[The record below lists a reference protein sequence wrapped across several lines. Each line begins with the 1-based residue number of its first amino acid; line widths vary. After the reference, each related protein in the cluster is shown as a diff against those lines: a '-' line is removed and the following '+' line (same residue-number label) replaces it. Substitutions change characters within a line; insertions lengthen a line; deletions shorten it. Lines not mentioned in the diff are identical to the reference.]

1 MGFTNLWPLFLLLTI
16 PPVIMLYILKRKYKE
31 EVISSSLLWK
41 EVYKNT
47 RANTPWEK
55 FKKNIMLLLQ
65 IIIILSIILALM
77 SPFINIGGKTYKNVI
92 IVVDNTASMN
102 TIYDDKISRLEK
114 GKLLAKEYLNSTREG
129 TKAYVISYDG
139 NSNLLLNGE
148 FNKFNSESIIDNIS
162 KSYNTGDISDVLS
175 FVKAIGDGIKEEYE
189 ALIFT
194 DKQISISDINGKVVY
209 LGNSG
214 LNASID
220 NISHKLVDG
229 KIKVIANV
237 TNNGDRTYE
246 GDFSLY
252 NGEKLLE
259 VNKINLGVSESKTLS
274 FELDALSSDY
284 LKGELSRKDIL
295 MEDNTYYHVI
305 NENKV
310 KKVKKVLL
318 VTDENVFLEKAF
330 GIIENTEVYK
340 TNDPNNITENDEY
353 DLYVFD
359 NKMPELMPKNG
370 NILFINPSSNEFF
383 NVLNGGEMGEVKAV
397 KGAVSSYLEN
407 TQFTLSE
414 YKIIET
420 PYYGT
425 NILTID
431 DNSIGFKGEVN
442 DRKIAA
448 LSFDL
453 HSTDFA
459 LKKEFPILIYEL
471 GEELISTGMVYKNN
485 FTAGEKI
492 VVKSS
497 DFESEINVT
506 YPNGEI
512 KELKSGDELKGNLEL
527 GIYKINQNDNKESFS
542 VNFPSLSESNTS
554 IEEVGENNNIVD
566 GKSNLKSGFNMTRVF
581 ILLAILVVA
590 FEWIFYKKGN

>member
-47 RANTPWEK
+47 RANAPWEK

-65 IIIILSIILALM
+65 IIIILSVILALM
-77 SPFINIGGKTYKNVI
+77 SPFISIGGKSYKNVI
-92 IVVDNTASMN
+92 MVIDNTASMN
-102 TIYDDKISRLEK
+102 TIYDDSKSRLEQ
-114 GKLLAKEYLNSTREG
+114 GKTLAKEYLNSTKEG
-129 TKAYVISYDG
+129 TNTYIISYDG
-139 NSNLLLNGE
+139 TSNLLLNGD
-148 FNKFNSESIIDNIS
+148 FNKSNASSIIDKIS
-162 KSYNTGDISDVLS
+162 TSYGSGDISDVVS
-175 FVKAIGDGIKEEYE
+175 FVKAIGDGIGEEYE

-194 DKQISISDINGKVVY
+194 DKQVAISDINGRIVY

-214 LNASID
+214 LNASVD
-220 NISHKLVDG
+220 NVSHKFVDD
-229 KIKVIANV
+229 KVKVIANV
-237 TNNGDRTYE
+237 TNNGDSLYE

-252 NGEKLLE
+252 NGEELVAVE
-259 VNKINLGVSESKTLS
+259 GVTLQVGESKTLS
-274 FELDALSSDY
+274 FQLDSLNSDY

-295 MEDNTYYHVI
+295 IEDNTYYHVV

-310 KKVKKVLL
+310 KKILL

-340 TNDPNNITENDEY
+340 TNDVSNITDNDEY

-359 NKMPELMPKNG
+359 NKMPEVMPRKG
-370 NILFINPSSNEFF
+370 SILFINPNSNEFF
-383 NVLNGGEMGEVKAV
+383 NVLEGGEIGQATAV
-397 KGAVSSYLEN
+397 KGSVSSYLED

-414 YKIIET
+414 YNIIET

-431 DNSIGFKGEVN
+431 DNSIGFKGEIN

-471 GEELISTGMVYKNN
+471 GEELISTGMVYSNN
-485 FTAGEKI
+485 FKAGEKI

-506 YPNGEI
+506 YPTGDI
-512 KELKSGDELKGNLEL
+512 KGLKSGEEVNGELAL
-527 GIYKINQNDNKESFS
+527 GIYKINQNDNNESFS
-542 VNFPSLSESNTS
+542 VNFPTSSESDTS
-554 IEEVGENNNIVD
+554 VETIGENDNIVH
-566 GKSNLKSGFNMTRVF
+566 GKSNLKSGFNLTPIF
-581 ILLAILVVA
+581 ILLAMLVVA
-590 FEWIFYKKGN
+590 FEWVLYKKGN

>member
-65 IIIILSIILALM
+65 IIIILSVILALM
-77 SPFINIGGKTYKNVI
+77 SPFISIGGKSYKNVI
-92 IVVDNTASMN
+92 MVIDNTASMN
-102 TIYDDKISRLEK
+102 TIYDDSNSRLEQ
-114 GKLLAKEYLNSTREG
+114 GKTLAKEYLNSTKEG
-129 TKAYVISYDG
+129 TNTYIISYDG
-139 NSNLLLNGE
+139 TSNLLLNGD
-148 FNKFNSESIIDNIS
+148 FNKSNASSIIDKIS
-162 KSYNTGDISDVLS
+162 TSYGSGDISDVVS
-175 FVKAIGDGIKEEYE
+175 FVKAIGDGIGEEYE

-194 DKQISISDINGKVVY
+194 DKQVAISDINGRIVY

-214 LNASID
+214 LNASVD
-220 NISHKLVDG
+220 NVSHKFVDD
-229 KIKVIANV
+229 KVKVIANV
-237 TNNGDRTYE
+237 TNNGDSLYE

-252 NGEKLLE
+252 NGEELVAVE
-259 VNKINLGVSESKTLS
+259 GVTLQVGESKTLS
-274 FELDALSSDY
+274 FQLDSLNSDY

-295 MEDNTYYHVI
+295 MEDNTYYHVV

-310 KKVKKVLL
+310 KKILL

-340 TNDPNNITENDEY
+340 TNDVSNITGSDEY

-359 NKMPELMPKNG
+359 NKMPEVMPSKG
-370 NILFINPSSNEFF
+370 SILFINPNSNEFF
-383 NVLNGGEMGEVKAV
+383 NVLQGGEMGQAIAV
-397 KGAVSSYLEN
+397 KGAVSSYLED

-414 YKIIET
+414 YNIIET

-431 DNSIGFKGEVN
+431 DNSIGFKGEIN

-453 HSTDFA
+453 HATDFA

-471 GEELISTGMVYKNN
+471 GEELISTGMVYSNN
-485 FTAGEKI
+485 FKAGEKI

-497 DFESEINVT
+497 DFENEINVT
-506 YPNGEI
+506 YPNGDI
-512 KELKSGDELKGNLEL
+512 KELKSGEEVKGELAL
-527 GIYKINQNDNKESFS
+527 GIYKINQNDNSESFS
-542 VNFPSLSESNTS
+542 VNFPTSSESDTS
-554 IEEVGENNNIVD
+554 VETIGENDNIVY
-566 GKSNLKSGFNMTRVF
+566 GKSNLKSGFNLTPIF
-581 ILLAILVVA
+581 ILLAMLVVA
-590 FEWIFYKKGN
+590 FEWILYKKGN

>member
-65 IIIILSIILALM
+65 IIIILSVILALM
-77 SPFINIGGKTYKNVI
+77 SPFISIGGKSYKNVI
-92 IVVDNTASMN
+92 MVIDNTASMN
-102 TIYDDKISRLEK
+102 TIYDDSNSRLEQ
-114 GKLLAKEYLNSTREG
+114 GKTLAKEYLNSTKEG
-129 TKAYVISYDG
+129 TNTYIISYDG
-139 NSNLLLNGE
+139 TSNLLLNGD
-148 FNKFNSESIIDNIS
+148 FNKSNASSIIDKIS
-162 KSYNTGDISDVLS
+162 TSYGSGDISDVVS
-175 FVKAIGDGIKEEYE
+175 FVKAIGDGIGEEYE

-194 DKQISISDINGKVVY
+194 DKQVAISDINGRIVY

-214 LNASID
+214 LNGSVD
-220 NISHKLVDG
+220 NVSHKFVDD
-229 KIKVIANV
+229 KVKVIANV
-237 TNNGDRTYE
+237 TNNGDSLYE

-252 NGEKLLE
+252 NGEELVAVE
-259 VNKINLGVSESKTLS
+259 GVTLQVGESKTLS
-274 FELDALSSDY
+274 FQLDSLNSDY

-295 MEDNTYYHVI
+295 IEDNTYYHVV

-310 KKVKKVLL
+310 KKILL

-340 TNDPNNITENDEY
+340 TNDVSNITDNDEY

-359 NKMPELMPKNG
+359 NKMPEVMPRKG
-370 NILFINPSSNEFF
+370 SILFINPNSNEFF
-383 NVLNGGEMGEVKAV
+383 NVLEGGEIGQATAV
-397 KGAVSSYLEN
+397 KGSVSSYLED

-414 YKIIET
+414 YNIIET

-431 DNSIGFKGEVN
+431 DNSIGFKGEIN

-471 GEELISTGMVYKNN
+471 GEELISTGMVYSNN
-485 FTAGEKI
+485 FKAGEKI

-497 DFESEINVT
+497 DFENEINVT
-506 YPNGEI
+506 YPNGDI
-512 KELKSGDELKGNLEL
+512 KGLKSGEEVNGELAL
-527 GIYKINQNDNKESFS
+527 GIYKINQNDNNESFS
-542 VNFPSLSESNTS
+542 VNFPTLSESDTS
-554 IEEVGENNNIVD
+554 VETIGENDNIVH
-566 GKSNLKSGFNMTRVF
+566 GKSNLKSGFNLTPIF
-581 ILLAILVVA
+581 ILLAMLVVA
-590 FEWIFYKKGN
+590 FEWILYKKGN

>member
-65 IIIILSIILALM
+65 IIIILSVILALM

-102 TIYDDKISRLEK
+102 TMYDDKLSRLEK

-129 TKAYVISYDG
+129 TKAYIISYDG

-148 FNKFNSESIIDNIS
+148 FNKFNSESIINNIS

-175 FVKAIGDGIKEEYE
+175 FVKALGDGIGEEYE

-194 DKQISISDINGKVVY
+194 DKQTSISDINGKLVY

-220 NISHKLVDG
+220 NISHKVVDG

-237 TNNGDRTYE
+237 TNNGDKEYE

-252 NGEKLLE
+252 NGDKLLE

-274 FELDALSSDY
+274 FELDSLSDDY

-305 NENKV
+305 NEN
-310 KKVKKVLL
+310 KVKKVLL

-359 NKMPELMPKNG
+359 NKMPEVIPKGG

-383 NVLNGGEMGEVKAV
+383 NVLNGGEMGQAKAI

-407 TQFTLSE
+407 IQFTLSE

-554 IEEVGENNNIVD
+554 MEEVGENNNIVD

>member
-1 MGFTNLWPLFLLLTI
+1 MGFINLWPLFLLLTI

-77 SPFINIGGKTYKNVI
+77 SPFISIGGKSYKNVI
-92 IVVDNTASMN
+92 MVIDNTASMN
-102 TIYDDKISRLEK
+102 TIYDDSNSRLEQ
-114 GKLLAKEYLNSTREG
+114 GKTLAKEYLNSTKDG
-129 TKAYVISYDG
+129 TNTYIISYDG

-148 FNKFNSESIIDNIS
+148 FNKSNAASIIDKIS
-162 KSYNTGDISDVLS
+162 ASYSSGDISDVVS
-175 FVKAIGDGIKEEYE
+175 FVKAIGDGIGEEYE

-194 DKQISISDINGKVVY
+194 DKQVAISDINGRIVY

-214 LNASID
+214 LNASVD
-220 NISHKLVDG
+220 NVSHKFVDD
-229 KIKVIANV
+229 KVKVIANV
-237 TNNGDRTYE
+237 TNNGDSLYE

-252 NGEKLLE
+252 NGEEL
-259 VNKINLGVSESKTLS
+259 VAVQGVTLQVGESKTFS
-274 FELDALSSDY
+274 FELDSLNSDY

-295 MEDNTYYHVI
+295 MEDNTYYHVV

-310 KKVKKVLL
+310 KKILL

-340 TNDPNNITENDEY
+340 TNDVSNITENDEY

-359 NKMPELMPKNG
+359 NKMPKVMPSKG
-370 NILFINPSSNEFF
+370 SILFINPNSNEFF
-383 NVLNGGEMGEVKAV
+383 NVLEGGEIGQATAV
-397 KGAVSSYLEN
+397 KGSVSSYLED

-414 YKIIET
+414 YNIIET

-431 DNSIGFKGEVN
+431 NNSIGFKGEIS

-471 GEELISTGMVYKNN
+471 GEELISTGMVSSNN
-485 FTAGEKI
+485 FRTGEKI

-497 DFESEINVT
+497 DFESEINVA
-506 YPNGEI
+506 YPNGDI
-512 KELKSGDELKGNLEL
+512 KGLKSGEEVNGELTL

-542 VNFPSLSESNTS
+542 VNFPTSSESDTS
-554 IEEVGENNNIVD
+554 VETIGENDNIVH
-566 GKSNLKSGFNMTRVF
+566 GKSNLKSGFNLTPIF
-581 ILLAILVVA
+581 ILLAMLVVA
-590 FEWIFYKKGN
+590 FEWILYKKGN

>member
-55 FKKNIMLLLQ
+55 FKKNILLLLQ
-65 IIIILSIILALM
+65 IIIILSVILALM
-77 SPFINIGGKTYKNVI
+77 SPFISIGGRSYKNVI
-92 IVVDNTASMN
+92 IVIDNTASMN
-102 TIYDDKISRLEK
+102 TIYNDSNSRLEQ
-114 GKLLAKEYLNSTREG
+114 GKTLAKEYLNSTKEG
-129 TKAYVISYDG
+129 TNTYIISYDG
-139 NSNLLLNGE
+139 TSNLLLNGD
-148 FNKFNSESIIDNIS
+148 FNKSNAASIIDKIS
-162 KSYNTGDISDVLS
+162 TSYGSGDISDVVS
-175 FVKAIGDGIKEEYE
+175 FVKAIGDGIGEEYE

-194 DKQISISDINGKVVY
+194 DKQAAISDINGRIVY

-214 LNASID
+214 LNGSVD
-220 NISHKLVDG
+220 NVSHKFVDD
-229 KIKVIANV
+229 KVKVIANV
-237 TNNGDRTYE
+237 TNNGDSLYE

-252 NGEKLLE
+252 NGEELAAVE
-259 VNKINLGVSESKTLS
+259 GVSLQVGESKTLS
-274 FELDALSSDY
+274 FELDSLNSNY

-295 MEDNTYYHVI
+295 MEDNTYYHVV

-310 KKVKKVLL
+310 KKILL

-330 GIIENTEVYK
+330 GVIENTEVYK
-340 TNDPNNITENDEY
+340 TNDVSNITNNDEY

-359 NKMPELMPKNG
+359 NKMPKVMPSKG
-370 NILFINPSSNEFF
+370 SILFINPNSNELF
-383 NVLNGGEMGEVKAV
+383 NVLEGGEIGQATAV
-397 KGAVSSYLEN
+397 KGSVSSYLEN

-414 YKIIET
+414 YNIIET

-431 DNSIGFKGEVN
+431 DNSIGFKGEIN

-453 HSTDFA
+453 HATDFA

-471 GEELISTGMVYKNN
+471 GEELISTGMVYSNN
-485 FTAGEKI
+485 FKAGEKI

-512 KELKSGDELKGNLEL
+512 KDLKSGEEVNGELAL
-527 GIYKINQNDNKESFS
+527 GIYKINQNNNNESFS
-542 VNFPSLSESNTS
+542 VNFPTSSESDTS
-554 IEEVGENNNIVD
+554 VETIGENDNIVQ
-566 GKSNLKSGFNMTRVF
+566 GKSNLKSGFNLTPIF
-581 ILLAILVVA
+581 ILLAMLVVA
-590 FEWIFYKKGN
+590 FEWILYKKGN

>member
-65 IIIILSIILALM
+65 IIIILSVILALM

-102 TIYDDKISRLEK
+102 TMYDDKLSRLEK

-129 TKAYVISYDG
+129 TKAYIISYDG

-148 FNKFNSESIIDNIS
+148 FNKFNSESIINNIS

-175 FVKAIGDGIKEEYE
+175 FVKAIGDGIGEEYE

-194 DKQISISDINGKVVY
+194 DKQTSISDINGKLVY

-220 NISHKLVDG
+220 NISHKVVDG

-237 TNNGDRTYE
+237 TNNGDKEYE

-252 NGEKLLE
+252 NGDKLLE

-274 FELDALSSDY
+274 FELDSLSDDY

-310 KKVKKVLL
+310 KKVLL

-340 TNDPNNITENDEY
+340 TSDPNNITENDEY

-359 NKMPELMPKNG
+359 NKMPEVIPKGG

-383 NVLNGGEMGEVKAV
+383 NVLNGGEMGQAKAI

>member
-65 IIIILSIILALM
+65 IIIILSVILALM
-77 SPFINIGGKTYKNVI
+77 SPFISMGGKSYKNIIMVI
-92 IVVDNTASMN
+92 DNTASMN
-102 TIYDDKISRLEK
+102 TIYDGSNSRLEQ
-114 GKLLAKEYLNSTREG
+114 GKILAKEYLNSTKEG
-129 TKAYVISYDG
+129 TNTYIISYDG
-139 NSNLLLNGE
+139 TSNLLLNGD
-148 FNKFNSESIIDNIS
+148 FNKSNAASIIDKIS
-162 KSYNTGDISDVLS
+162 TSYGSGDISDVVS
-175 FVKAIGDGIKEEYE
+175 FVKAIGDGIGEDYE

-194 DKQISISDINGKVVY
+194 DKQAAISDINGRIVY

-214 LNASID
+214 LNGSVD
-220 NISHKLVDG
+220 NVSHKFVDD
-229 KIKVIANV
+229 KVKVIANV
-237 TNNGDRTYE
+237 TNNGDSLYE

-252 NGEKLLE
+252 NGEELAAVE
-259 VNKINLGVSESKTLS
+259 GVTLQVGESKTLS
-274 FELDALSSDY
+274 FELDSLNSDY

-295 MEDNTYYHVI
+295 MEDNTYYHVV

-310 KKVKKVLL
+310 KKILL

-340 TNDPNNITENDEY
+340 TNDVSNITDNDEY

-359 NKMPELMPKNG
+359 NKMPEVMPRKG
-370 NILFINPSSNEFF
+370 SILFINPNSNEFF
-383 NVLNGGEMGEVKAV
+383 NVLEGGEIGQATAV
-397 KGAVSSYLEN
+397 KGSVSSYLED

-414 YKIIET
+414 YNIIET

-431 DNSIGFKGEVN
+431 DNSIGFKGEIN

-471 GEELISTGMVYKNN
+471 GEELISTGMVYSNN
-485 FTAGEKI
+485 FKAGEKI

-497 DFESEINVT
+497 DFENEINVT
-506 YPNGEI
+506 YPNGDI
-512 KELKSGDELKGNLEL
+512 KGLKSGEEVKGELAL
-527 GIYKINQNDNKESFS
+527 GIYKINQNNNKESFS
-542 VNFPSLSESNTS
+542 VNFPTSSESDTS
-554 IEEVGENNNIVD
+554 VETIGENDNIVH
-566 GKSNLKSGFNMTRVF
+566 GKSNLKSGFNLTPIF
-581 ILLAILVVA
+581 ILLAMLVVA
-590 FEWIFYKKGN
+590 FEWVLYKKGN

>member
-65 IIIILSIILALM
+65 IIIILSVILALM
-77 SPFINIGGKTYKNVI
+77 SPFITMGGKSYKNIIMVI
-92 IVVDNTASMN
+92 DNTASMN
-102 TIYDDKISRLEK
+102 TIYDDSNSRLEQ
-114 GKLLAKEYLNSTREG
+114 GKTLAKEYLNSTKEG
-129 TKAYVISYDG
+129 TNTYIISYDG
-139 NSNLLLNGE
+139 TSNLLLNGD
-148 FNKFNSESIIDNIS
+148 FNKSNASSIIDKIS
-162 KSYNTGDISDVLS
+162 TSYGSGDISDVVS
-175 FVKAIGDGIKEEYE
+175 FVKAIGDGIGEEYE

-194 DKQISISDINGKVVY
+194 DKQVAISDINGRIVY

-214 LNASID
+214 LNASVD
-220 NISHKLVDG
+220 NVSHKFVDD
-229 KIKVIANV
+229 KVKVIANV
-237 TNNGDRTYE
+237 TNNGDSLYE

-252 NGEKLLE
+252 NGEELVAVE
-259 VNKINLGVSESKTLS
+259 GVTLQVGESKTLS
-274 FELDALSSDY
+274 FQLDSLNSDY

-295 MEDNTYYHVI
+295 IEDNTYYHVV

-310 KKVKKVLL
+310 KKILL

-340 TNDPNNITENDEY
+340 TNDVSNITDNDEY

-359 NKMPELMPKNG
+359 NKMPEVMPRKG
-370 NILFINPSSNEFF
+370 SILFINPNSNEFF
-383 NVLNGGEMGEVKAV
+383 NVLEGGEIGQATAV
-397 KGAVSSYLEN
+397 KGSVSSYLED

-414 YKIIET
+414 YNIIET

-431 DNSIGFKGEVN
+431 DNSIGFKGEIN

-471 GEELISTGMVYKNN
+471 GEELISTGMVYSNN
-485 FTAGEKI
+485 FKAGEKI

-506 YPNGEI
+506 YPTGDI
-512 KELKSGDELKGNLEL
+512 KGLKSGEEVNGELAL
-527 GIYKINQNDNKESFS
+527 GIYKINQNDNNESFS
-542 VNFPSLSESNTS
+542 VNFPTSSESDTS
-554 IEEVGENNNIVD
+554 VETIGENDNIVH
-566 GKSNLKSGFNMTRVF
+566 GKSNLKSGFNLTPIF
-581 ILLAILVVA
+581 ILLAMLVVA
-590 FEWIFYKKGN
+590 FEWVLYKKGN

>member
-47 RANTPWEK
+47 RASTPWEK

-65 IIIILSIILALM
+65 IIIILSVILALM
-77 SPFINIGGKTYKNVI
+77 SPFINIGGRTYKNVI

-102 TIYDDKISRLEK
+102 TIYDDKLSRLEK

-129 TKAYVISYDG
+129 TKAYIISYDG

-148 FNKFNSESIIDNIS
+148 FNKFNSESIINNIS

-175 FVKAIGDGIKEEYE
+175 FVKAIGDGIGEEYE

-194 DKQISISDINGKVVY
+194 DKQTSISDINGKLVY

-220 NISHKLVDG
+220 NISHKVVDG

-237 TNNGDRTYE
+237 TNNGDKEYE

-252 NGEKLLE
+252 NGDKLLE

-274 FELDALSSDY
+274 FELDSLSDDY

-305 NENKV
+305 NEN
-310 KKVKKVLL
+310 KVKKVLL

-359 NKMPELMPKNG
+359 NKMPEVIPKGG

-383 NVLNGGEMGEVKAV
+383 NVLNGGEMGQAKAI

-554 IEEVGENNNIVD
+554 IEEIGENNNIVD

>member
-1 MGFTNLWPLFLLLTI
+1 MGVTNLWPLFLLLTI

-31 EVISSSLLWK
+31 EIISSSLLWK

-55 FKKNIMLLLQ
+55 FKKNILLLLQ
-65 IIIILSIILALM
+65 IIIILSVILALM
-77 SPFINIGGKTYKNVI
+77 SPFISIGGRSYKNVI
-92 IVVDNTASMN
+92 IVIDNTASMN
-102 TIYDDKISRLEK
+102 TIYNDSNSRLEQ
-114 GKLLAKEYLNSTREG
+114 GKTLAKEYLNSTKEG
-129 TKAYVISYDG
+129 TNTYIISYDG
-139 NSNLLLNGE
+139 TSNLLLNGD
-148 FNKFNSESIIDNIS
+148 FNKYNATSIIDKIS
-162 KSYNTGDISDVLS
+162 TSYSSGDISDVVS
-175 FVKAIGDGIKEEYE
+175 FVKAIGDGVGEEYE

-194 DKQISISDINGKVVY
+194 DKQMAISDINGRIVY

-214 LNASID
+214 LNASVD
-220 NISHKLVDG
+220 NVSHKFVDD
-229 KIKVIANV
+229 KVKVIANV
-237 TNNGDRTYE
+237 TNNGDSLYE

-252 NGEKLLE
+252 NGEELAAVE
-259 VNKINLGVSESKTLS
+259 GVSLQVGESKTLS
-274 FELDALSSDY
+274 FELDSLNSNY

-295 MEDNTYYHVI
+295 MEDNTYYHVV

-310 KKVKKVLL
+310 KKILL

-330 GIIENTEVYK
+330 GVIENTEVYK
-340 TNDPNNITENDEY
+340 TNDVSNITNNDEY

-359 NKMPELMPKNG
+359 NKMPEVMPSKG
-370 NILFINPSSNEFF
+370 SILFINPNSNELF
-383 NVLNGGEMGEVKAV
+383 NVLEGGEIGQATAV
-397 KGAVSSYLEN
+397 KGSVSSYLEN

-414 YKIIET
+414 YNIIET

-431 DNSIGFKGEVN
+431 DNSIGFKGEIN

-471 GEELISTGMVYKNN
+471 GEELISTGMVYSNN
-485 FTAGEKI
+485 FKAGEKI

-506 YPNGEI
+506 YPSGEI
-512 KELKSGDELKGNLEL
+512 KELRSGEEVNGELAL
-527 GIYKINQNDNKESFS
+527 GIYKINQNNNNESFS
-542 VNFPSLSESNTS
+542 VNFPTSSESDTS
-554 IEEVGENNNIVD
+554 VETIGENDNIVQ
-566 GKSNLKSGFNMTRVF
+566 GKSNLKSGFNLTPIF
-581 ILLAILVVA
+581 ILLAMLVVA
-590 FEWIFYKKGN
+590 FEWILYKKGN

>member
-102 TIYDDKISRLEK
+102 TMYDDKLSRLEK

-129 TKAYVISYDG
+129 TKAYIISYDG

-148 FNKFNSESIIDNIS
+148 FNKFNSESIINNIS

-175 FVKAIGDGIKEEYE
+175 FVKAIGDGIGEEYE

-194 DKQISISDINGKVVY
+194 DKQTSISDINGKLVY

-220 NISHKLVDG
+220 NISHKVVDG

-237 TNNGDRTYE
+237 TNNGNKEYE

-252 NGEKLLE
+252 NGDKLLE

-274 FELDALSSDY
+274 FELDSLSDDY

-305 NENKV
+305 NEN
-310 KKVKKVLL
+310 KVKKVLL

-359 NKMPELMPKNG
+359 NKMPEVIPNGG

-383 NVLNGGEMGEVKAV
+383 NVLNGGEMGQAKAI

>member
-47 RANTPWEK
+47 RANAPWEK

-65 IIIILSIILALM
+65 IIIILSVILALM
-77 SPFINIGGKTYKNVI
+77 SPFISIGGKSYKNVI
-92 IVVDNTASMN
+92 MVIDNTASMN
-102 TIYDDKISRLEK
+102 TIYDDSNSRLEQ
-114 GKLLAKEYLNSTREG
+114 GKTLAKEYLNSTKEG
-129 TKAYVISYDG
+129 TNTYIISYDG
-139 NSNLLLNGE
+139 TSNLLLNGD
-148 FNKFNSESIIDNIS
+148 FNKSNASSIIDKIS
-162 KSYNTGDISDVLS
+162 TSYGSGDISDVVS
-175 FVKAIGDGIKEEYE
+175 FVKAIGDGIGEEYE

-194 DKQISISDINGKVVY
+194 DKQVAISDINGRIVY

-214 LNASID
+214 LNASVD
-220 NISHKLVDG
+220 NVSHKFVDD
-229 KIKVIANV
+229 KVKVIANV
-237 TNNGDRTYE
+237 TNNGDSLYE

-252 NGEKLLE
+252 NGEELVAVE
-259 VNKINLGVSESKTLS
+259 GVTLQVGESKTLS
-274 FELDALSSDY
+274 FQLDSLNSDY

-295 MEDNTYYHVI
+295 TEDNTYYHVV

-310 KKVKKVLL
+310 KKILL

-340 TNDPNNITENDEY
+340 TNDVSNITDNDEY

-359 NKMPELMPKNG
+359 NKMPEVMPRKG
-370 NILFINPSSNEFF
+370 SILFINPNSNEFF
-383 NVLNGGEMGEVKAV
+383 NVLEGGEIGQATAV
-397 KGAVSSYLEN
+397 KGSVSSYLED

-414 YKIIET
+414 YNIIET

-431 DNSIGFKGEVN
+431 DNSIGFKGEIN

-471 GEELISTGMVYKNN
+471 GEELISTGMVYSNN
-485 FTAGEKI
+485 FKAGEKI

-506 YPNGEI
+506 YPTGDI
-512 KELKSGDELKGNLEL
+512 KGLKSGEEVNGELAL
-527 GIYKINQNDNKESFS
+527 GIYKINQNDNNESFS
-542 VNFPSLSESNTS
+542 VNFPTSSESDTS
-554 IEEVGENNNIVD
+554 VETIGENDNIVH
-566 GKSNLKSGFNMTRVF
+566 GKSNLKSGFNLTPIF
-581 ILLAILVVA
+581 ILLAMLVVA
-590 FEWIFYKKGN
+590 FEWILYKKGN

>member
-330 GIIENTEVYK
+330 GIIENT
-340 TNDPNNITENDEY
+340 
-353 DLYVFD
+353 
-359 NKMPELMPKNG
+359 
-370 NILFINPSSNEFF
+370 
-383 NVLNGGEMGEVKAV
+383 
-397 KGAVSSYLEN
+397 
-407 TQFTLSE
+407 
-414 YKIIET
+414 
-420 PYYGT
+420 
-425 NILTID
+425 
-431 DNSIGFKGEVN
+431 
-442 DRKIAA
+442 
-448 LSFDL
+448 
-453 HSTDFA
+453 
-459 LKKEFPILIYEL
+459 
-471 GEELISTGMVYKNN
+471 
-485 FTAGEKI
+485 
-492 VVKSS
+492 
-497 DFESEINVT
+497 
-506 YPNGEI
+506 
-512 KELKSGDELKGNLEL
+512 
-527 GIYKINQNDNKESFS
+527 
-542 VNFPSLSESNTS
+542 
-554 IEEVGENNNIVD
+554 
-566 GKSNLKSGFNMTRVF
+566 
-581 ILLAILVVA
+581 
-590 FEWIFYKKGN
+590 

>member
-65 IIIILSIILALM
+65 IIIILSVILALM
-77 SPFINIGGKTYKNVI
+77 SPFITMGGKSYKNIIMVI
-92 IVVDNTASMN
+92 DNTASMN
-102 TIYDDKISRLEK
+102 TIYDGSNSRLEQ
-114 GKLLAKEYLNSTREG
+114 GKILAKEYLNSTKEG
-129 TKAYVISYDG
+129 TNTYIISYDG
-139 NSNLLLNGE
+139 TSNLLLNGD
-148 FNKFNSESIIDNIS
+148 FNKSNASSIIDKIS
-162 KSYNTGDISDVLS
+162 TSYGSGDISDVVS
-175 FVKAIGDGIKEEYE
+175 FVKAIGDGIGEEYE

-194 DKQISISDINGKVVY
+194 DKQVAISDINGRIVY

-214 LNASID
+214 LNASVD
-220 NISHKLVDG
+220 NVSHKFVDD
-229 KIKVIANV
+229 KVKVIANV
-237 TNNGDRTYE
+237 TNNGDSLYE

-252 NGEKLLE
+252 NGEELVAVE
-259 VNKINLGVSESKTLS
+259 GVTLQVGESKTLS
-274 FELDALSSDY
+274 FQLDSLNSDY

-295 MEDNTYYHVI
+295 IEDNTYYHVV

-310 KKVKKVLL
+310 KKILL

-340 TNDPNNITENDEY
+340 TNYVSNITDNDEY

-359 NKMPELMPKNG
+359 NKMPEVMPRKG
-370 NILFINPSSNEFF
+370 SILFINPNSNEFF
-383 NVLNGGEMGEVKAV
+383 NVLEGGEIGQATAV
-397 KGAVSSYLEN
+397 KGSVSSYLED
-407 TQFTLSE
+407 TQFILSE
-414 YKIIET
+414 YNIIET

-431 DNSIGFKGEVN
+431 DNSIGFKGEIN

-471 GEELISTGMVYKNN
+471 GEELISTGMVYSNN
-485 FTAGEKI
+485 FKAGEKI

-506 YPNGEI
+506 YPTGDI
-512 KELKSGDELKGNLEL
+512 KGLKSGEEVNGELAL
-527 GIYKINQNDNKESFS
+527 GIYKINQNDNNESFS
-542 VNFPSLSESNTS
+542 VNFPTSSESDTS
-554 IEEVGENNNIVD
+554 VETIGENDNIVH
-566 GKSNLKSGFNMTRVF
+566 GKSNLKSGFNLTPIF
-581 ILLAILVVA
+581 ILLAMLVVA
-590 FEWIFYKKGN
+590 FEWVLYKKGN

>member
-65 IIIILSIILALM
+65 IIIILSVILALM
-77 SPFINIGGKTYKNVI
+77 SPFINIGGRTYKNVI

-102 TIYDDKISRLEK
+102 TIYDDKLSRLEK

-129 TKAYVISYDG
+129 TKAYIISYDG

-148 FNKFNSESIIDNIS
+148 FNKFNSESIINNIS

-175 FVKAIGDGIKEEYE
+175 FVKAIGDGIGEEYE

-194 DKQISISDINGKVVY
+194 DKQTSISDINGKLVY

-220 NISHKLVDG
+220 NISHKVVDG

-237 TNNGDRTYE
+237 TNNGDKEYE

-252 NGEKLLE
+252 NGDKLLE

-274 FELDALSSDY
+274 FELDSLSDDY

-305 NENKV
+305 NEN
-310 KKVKKVLL
+310 KVKKVLL

-359 NKMPELMPKNG
+359 NKMPEVIPKGG

-383 NVLNGGEMGEVKAV
+383 NVLNGGEMGQAKAI

-554 IEEVGENNNIVD
+554 IEEIGENNNIVD

>member
-47 RANTPWEK
+47 RASTPWEK

-65 IIIILSIILALM
+65 IIIILSVILALM
-77 SPFINIGGKTYKNVI
+77 SPFINIGGRTYKNVI

-102 TIYDDKISRLEK
+102 TIYDDKLSRLEK

-129 TKAYVISYDG
+129 TKAYIISYDG

-148 FNKFNSESIIDNIS
+148 FNKFNSESIINNIS

-175 FVKAIGDGIKEEYE
+175 FVKAIGDGIGEEYE

-194 DKQISISDINGKVVY
+194 DKQTSISDINGKLVY

-220 NISHKLVDG
+220 NISHKVVDG

-237 TNNGDRTYE
+237 TNNGDKEYE

-252 NGEKLLE
+252 NGDKLLE

-274 FELDALSSDY
+274 FELDSLSDDY

-310 KKVKKVLL
+310 KKVLL

-340 TNDPNNITENDEY
+340 TSDPNNITENDEY

-359 NKMPELMPKNG
+359 NKMPEVMPKGG

-383 NVLNGGEMGEVKAV
+383 NVLNGGEMGQAKAI

-554 IEEVGENNNIVD
+554 IEEIGENNNIVD

>member
-65 IIIILSIILALM
+65 IIIILSVILALM

-102 TIYDDKISRLEK
+102 TMYDDKLSRLEK

-129 TKAYVISYDG
+129 TKAYIISYDG

-148 FNKFNSESIIDNIS
+148 FNKFNSESIINNIS

-175 FVKAIGDGIKEEYE
+175 FVKAIGDGIGEEYE

-194 DKQISISDINGKVVY
+194 DKQTSISDINGKLVY

-220 NISHKLVDG
+220 NISHKVVDG

-237 TNNGDRTYE
+237 TNNGDKEYE

-252 NGEKLLE
+252 NGDKLLE

-274 FELDALSSDY
+274 FELDSLSDDY

-305 NENKV
+305 NEN
-310 KKVKKVLL
+310 KVKKVLL

-359 NKMPELMPKNG
+359 NKMPEVIPKGG

-383 NVLNGGEMGEVKAV
+383 NVLNGGEMGQAKAI

-506 YPNGEI
+506 YLNGEI

-554 IEEVGENNNIVD
+554 IEEIGENNNIVD

>member
-65 IIIILSIILALM
+65 VIIILSVILALM

-102 TIYDDKISRLEK
+102 TMYDDKLSRLEK

-129 TKAYVISYDG
+129 TKAYIISYDG

-148 FNKFNSESIIDNIS
+148 FNKFNSESIINNIS

-175 FVKAIGDGIKEEYE
+175 FVKAIGDGIGEEYE

-194 DKQISISDINGKVVY
+194 DKQTSISDINGKLVY

-220 NISHKLVDG
+220 NISHKVVDG

-237 TNNGDRTYE
+237 TNNGDKEYE

-252 NGEKLLE
+252 NGDKLLE

-274 FELDALSSDY
+274 FELDSLSDDY

-305 NENKV
+305 NEN
-310 KKVKKVLL
+310 KVKKVLL

-359 NKMPELMPKNG
+359 NKMPEVIPKGG

-383 NVLNGGEMGEVKAV
+383 NVLNGGEMGQAKAI

-425 NILTID
+425 NIFTID

>member
-77 SPFINIGGKTYKNVI
+77 SPFISIGGKSYKNII
-92 IVVDNTASMN
+92 IVIDNTASMN
-102 TIYDDKISRLEK
+102 TIYDDSNSRLDQ
-114 GKLLAKEYLNSTREG
+114 GKTLAKEYLNSTKEG
-129 TKAYVISYDG
+129 TNTYIISYDG
-139 NSNLLLNGE
+139 TSNLLLNGD
-148 FNKFNSESIIDNIS
+148 FNKFNAGSIIDKINA
-162 KSYNTGDISDVLS
+162 SYGSGDISDVVS
-175 FVKAIGDGIKEEYE
+175 FIKAIGDGIGEEYE

-194 DKQISISDINGKVVY
+194 DKQAAISDINGRVVY

-214 LNASID
+214 LNASVD
-220 NISHKLVDG
+220 NVSHKFVDD
-229 KIKVIANV
+229 KIKVIANI
-237 TNNGDRTYE
+237 TNNGDSLYE

-252 NGEKLLE
+252 NGEELAAVE
-259 VNKINLGVSESKTLS
+259 GVTLQIGESKTLS
-274 FELDALSSDY
+274 FELDSLNSDY

-295 MEDNTYYHVI
+295 MEDNTYYHVVS
-305 NENKV
+305 ENKV
-310 KKVKKVLL
+310 KKILL

-340 TNDPNNITENDEY
+340 TNDVSNITENDEY

-359 NKMPELMPKNG
+359 NKMPDVMPSKG
-370 NILFINPSSNEFF
+370 NILFINPNSNEFF
-383 NVLNGGEMGEVKAV
+383 NVLKGGEIGQATAV
-397 KGAVSSYLEN
+397 KGAVSTYLED

-414 YKIIET
+414 YNIIET

-425 NILTID
+425 NILTIE
-431 DNSIGFKGEVN
+431 DNSIGFKGEIN

-471 GEELISTGMVYKNN
+471 GEELISTGMVYSNN
-485 FTAGEKI
+485 FKAGEKI

-497 DFESEINVT
+497 DFENEINVT
-506 YPNGEI
+506 YPNGDI
-512 KELKSGDELKGNLEL
+512 KGLKSGEEVKGELAL
-527 GIYKINQNDNKESFS
+527 GIYKINQNDNNESFS
-542 VNFPSLSESNTS
+542 VNFPTSSESDTS
-554 IEEVGENNNIVD
+554 VEAVGENDNIVH
-566 GKSNLKSGFNMTRVF
+566 GKSNLKSGFNLTPIF
-581 ILLAILVVA
+581 ILLAMLVVA
-590 FEWIFYKKGN
+590 FEWILYKKGN

>member
-47 RANTPWEK
+47 RANAPWEK

-65 IIIILSIILALM
+65 IIIILSVILALM
-77 SPFINIGGKTYKNVI
+77 SPFISIGGKSYKNVI
-92 IVVDNTASMN
+92 MVIDNTASMN
-102 TIYDDKISRLEK
+102 TIYDDSNSRLEQ
-114 GKLLAKEYLNSTREG
+114 GKTLAKEYLNSTKEG
-129 TKAYVISYDG
+129 TNTYIISYDG
-139 NSNLLLNGE
+139 TSNLLLNGD
-148 FNKFNSESIIDNIS
+148 FNKSNAASIIDKIS
-162 KSYNTGDISDVLS
+162 TSYGSGDISDVVS
-175 FVKAIGDGIKEEYE
+175 FVKAIGDGIGEEYE

-194 DKQISISDINGKVVY
+194 DKQVAISDINGRIVY

-214 LNASID
+214 LNASVD
-220 NISHKLVDG
+220 NVSHKFVDD
-229 KIKVIANV
+229 KVKVIANV
-237 TNNGDRTYE
+237 TNNGDSLYE

-252 NGEKLLE
+252 NGEELVAVE
-259 VNKINLGVSESKTLS
+259 GVTLQVGESKTLS
-274 FELDALSSDY
+274 FQLDSLNSDY

-295 MEDNTYYHVI
+295 IEDNTYYHVV

-310 KKVKKVLL
+310 KKILL

-340 TNDPNNITENDEY
+340 TNDVSNITDNDEY

-359 NKMPELMPKNG
+359 NKMPEVMPRKG
-370 NILFINPSSNEFF
+370 SILFINPNSNEFF
-383 NVLNGGEMGEVKAV
+383 NVLEGGEIGQATAV
-397 KGAVSSYLEN
+397 KGSVSSYLED

-414 YKIIET
+414 YNIIET

-431 DNSIGFKGEVN
+431 DNSIGFKGEIN

-453 HSTDFA
+453 HATDFA

-471 GEELISTGMVYKNN
+471 GEKLISTGMVYSNN
-485 FTAGEKI
+485 FKAGEKI

-497 DFESEINVT
+497 DFENEINVT
-506 YPNGEI
+506 YPNGDI
-512 KELKSGDELKGNLEL
+512 KGLKSGEEVNGELAL
-527 GIYKINQNDNKESFS
+527 GIYKINQNDNNESFS
-542 VNFPSLSESNTS
+542 VNFPTSSESDTS
-554 IEEVGENNNIVD
+554 VETIGENDNIVH
-566 GKSNLKSGFNMTRVF
+566 GKSNLKSGFNLTPIF
-581 ILLAILVVA
+581 ILLAMLVVA
-590 FEWIFYKKGN
+590 FEWVLYKKGN

>member
-47 RANTPWEK
+47 RANAPWEK

-65 IIIILSIILALM
+65 IIIILSVILALM
-77 SPFINIGGKTYKNVI
+77 SPFITMGGKSYKNIIMVI
-92 IVVDNTASMN
+92 DNTASMN
-102 TIYDDKISRLEK
+102 TIYDGSNSRLEQ
-114 GKLLAKEYLNSTREG
+114 GKILAKEYLNSTKEG
-129 TKAYVISYDG
+129 TNTYIISYDG
-139 NSNLLLNGE
+139 ASNLLLNGD
-148 FNKFNSESIIDNIS
+148 FNKSNAASIIDKIS
-162 KSYNTGDISDVLS
+162 TSYGSGDISDVVS
-175 FVKAIGDGIKEEYE
+175 FVKAIGDGIGEDYE

-194 DKQISISDINGKVVY
+194 DKQAAISDINGKIVY

-214 LNASID
+214 LNGSVD
-220 NISHKLVDG
+220 NVSHKFVDD
-229 KIKVIANV
+229 KVKVIANV
-237 TNNGDRTYE
+237 SNNGDSLYE

-252 NGEKLLE
+252 NGEELAAVE
-259 VNKINLGVSESKTLS
+259 GVTLQVGESKTLS
-274 FELDALSSDY
+274 FELDSLNSDY

-295 MEDNTYYHVI
+295 TEDNTYYHVV

-310 KKVKKVLL
+310 KKILL
-318 VTDENVFLEKAF
+318 VTDENVFLERAF

-340 TNDPNNITENDEY
+340 TNDVSNITDNDEY

-359 NKMPELMPKNG
+359 NKMPEVMPRKG
-370 NILFINPSSNEFF
+370 SILFINPNSNEFF
-383 NVLNGGEMGEVKAV
+383 NVLEGGEIGQATAV
-397 KGAVSSYLEN
+397 KGSVSSYLED
-407 TQFTLSE
+407 TQFILSE
-414 YKIIET
+414 YNIIET

-431 DNSIGFKGEVN
+431 DNSIGFKGEIN

-471 GEELISTGMVYKNN
+471 GEELISTGMVYSNN
-485 FTAGEKI
+485 FKAGEKI

-506 YPNGEI
+506 YPTGDI
-512 KELKSGDELKGNLEL
+512 KGLKSGEEVNGELAL
-527 GIYKINQNDNKESFS
+527 GIYKINQNDNNESFS
-542 VNFPSLSESNTS
+542 VNFPTSSESDTS
-554 IEEVGENNNIVD
+554 VETIGENDNIVH
-566 GKSNLKSGFNMTRVF
+566 GKSNLKSGFNLTPIF
-581 ILLAILVVA
+581 ILLAMLVVA
-590 FEWIFYKKGN
+590 FEWVLYKKGN

>member
-77 SPFINIGGKTYKNVI
+77 SPFISIGGKSYKNVI
-92 IVVDNTASMN
+92 IVIDNTASMN
-102 TIYDDKISRLEK
+102 TIYDDIKSRLEQ
-114 GKLLAKEYLNSTREG
+114 GKTLAKEYLNSTKDG
-129 TKAYVISYDG
+129 TNTYIISYDG
-139 NSNLLLNGE
+139 TSNLLLNGD
-148 FNKFNSESIIDNIS
+148 FNKSNAASIIDKIIA
-162 KSYNTGDISDVLS
+162 SYSSGDISDVVS
-175 FVKAIGDGIKEEYE
+175 FVKAIGDGIGEEYE

-194 DKQISISDINGKVVY
+194 DKQVAISDINGRIVY

-214 LNASID
+214 LNASVD
-220 NISHKLVDG
+220 NVSHKFVDD
-229 KIKVIANV
+229 KVKVIANV
-237 TNNGDRTYE
+237 TNNGDSLYE

-252 NGEKLLE
+252 NGEEL
-259 VNKINLGVSESKTLS
+259 VAVQGVTLQVGESKTLS
-274 FELDALSSDY
+274 FELDSLNSDY

-295 MEDNTYYHVI
+295 MEDNTYYHVV

-310 KKVKKVLL
+310 KKILL

-340 TNDPNNITENDEY
+340 TNDVSNITENDEY

-359 NKMPELMPKNG
+359 NKMPKVMPSKG
-370 NILFINPSSNEFF
+370 SILFINPNSNEFF
-383 NVLNGGEMGEVKAV
+383 NVVEGGEIGQATAV
-397 KGAVSSYLEN
+397 KGSVSSYLED

-414 YKIIET
+414 YNIIET

-431 DNSIGFKGEVN
+431 NNSIGFKGEIN

-471 GEELISTGMVYKNN
+471 GEELISTGMVSSNN
-485 FTAGEKI
+485 FRTGEKI

-497 DFESEINVT
+497 DFESEINVA
-506 YPNGEI
+506 YPNGDI
-512 KELKSGDELKGNLEL
+512 KGLKSGEEVNGELAL

-542 VNFPSLSESNTS
+542 VNFPTSSESDTS
-554 IEEVGENNNIVD
+554 VETIGENDNIVH
-566 GKSNLKSGFNMTRVF
+566 GKSNLKSGFNLTPIF
-581 ILLAILVVA
+581 ILLAMLVVA
-590 FEWIFYKKGN
+590 FEWILYKKGN